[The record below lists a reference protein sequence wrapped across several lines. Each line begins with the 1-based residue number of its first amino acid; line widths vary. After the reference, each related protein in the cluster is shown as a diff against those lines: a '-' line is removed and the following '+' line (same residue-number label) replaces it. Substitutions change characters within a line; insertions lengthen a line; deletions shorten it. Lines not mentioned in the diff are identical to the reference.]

1 MGRIVCVG
9 LALGALACSG
19 AAAPAPATATATAVR
34 APSAFDFAFVR
45 GAPVTGTRLT
55 ACGRVTVTTTHTER
69 FELASFR
76 KDASA
81 EPANV
86 SFAFDRPI
94 TTFELTVSHVGKQ
107 HALSAFNVGNP
118 PKLSGTLLQTADGKV
133 TAAGEGGQG
142 TLTWTDL
149 AAQEITFVLGDAA
162 VDKFLVDC
170 RPQ

>member
-19 AAAPAPATATATAVR
+19 AAAPAPVTPSSAH

-55 ACGRVTVTTTHTER
+55 ACGRVSVTTTHTER

-81 EPANV
+81 EPATV
-86 SFAFDRPI
+86 TFAFDRPI
-94 TTFELTVSHVGKQ
+94 TTFELTVSHVGRQ
-107 HALSAFNVGNP
+107 PGLSAFNVGNP
-118 PKLSGTLLQTADGKV
+118 PKLSGTLLQTADGQV
-133 TAAGEGGQG
+133 TAASEGGQG

-149 AAQEITFVLGDAA
+149 AAQEIAFVLGGAA
-162 VDKFLVDC
+162 VDKFLVGC